1 MAGLFVV
8 IEQFKVVIERPI
20 SGQTAVAPRTFSASP
35 NGQMGDGAGGFIGEC
50 RGAAGNGLASEAT
63 VTWVQK
69 VFVVEN
75 GRSGVES
82 LGAGANRPASTV
94 GSETRT
100 RTRRS
105 MSVDVNYIT
114 RR

>member
-1 MAGLFVV
+1 MD
-8 IEQFKVVIERPI
+8 
-20 SGQTAVAPRTFSASP
+20 
-35 NGQMGDGAGGFIGEC
+35 DGAGGFIGEC

-82 LGAGANRPASTV
+82 QG
-94 GSETRT
+94 
-100 RTRRS
+100 
-105 MSVDVNYIT
+105 D
-114 RR
+114 